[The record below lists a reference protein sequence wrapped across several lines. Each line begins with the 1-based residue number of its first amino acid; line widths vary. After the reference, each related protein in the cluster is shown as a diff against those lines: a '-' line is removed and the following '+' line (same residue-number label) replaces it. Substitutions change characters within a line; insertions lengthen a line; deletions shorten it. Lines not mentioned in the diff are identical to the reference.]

1 MAKYISENHSGEIL
15 TFDNIELVVQKVKNQ
30 KIEKIKITINEK
42 VEEQEEQENE

>member
-1 MAKYISENHSGEIL
+1 L